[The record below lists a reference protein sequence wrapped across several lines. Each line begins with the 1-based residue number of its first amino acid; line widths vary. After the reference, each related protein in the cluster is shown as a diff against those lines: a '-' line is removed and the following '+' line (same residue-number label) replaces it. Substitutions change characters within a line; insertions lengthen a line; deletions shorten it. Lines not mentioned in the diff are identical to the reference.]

1 MKNKIKKIHFVGIGG
16 SGMSGIAEVMHTLGF
31 LVTGSDITDSNSV
44 KHLKKIGIKIFNKH
58 LVSNIK
64 GIDVL
69 VVSGAI
75 SKQNIEFKSAL
86 DNKIPIIPRAEMLSE
101 LMRFKRGIAVA
112 GTHGK
117 TTTTSLIASILS
129 EGNLDP
135 TYVIGGRLNSMDMN
149 AKLGTGE
156 LMVVEAD
163 ESDASFLHLNPVN
176 TVVTNIDKDH
186 LDAYQGS
193 FDRLKEVYV
202 DFIHQVP
209 FYENIFLCIDDIHL
223 NNIIPLISRPIVSYG
238 LSDEAQIQAVNLK
251 ANKRQS
257 SFDVIDKK
265 YKKCTF
271 SITLNFPGK
280 HFVQNALASIAVGL
294 EYGVQITAIQ
304 KALLEFEG
312 VERRYQIYEDI
323 KKRNKNIMIIDDYG
337 HHPTEIKAVLEATL
351 LAFPGKQLNLVF
363 QPHRY
368 SRTRDCWE
376 DFIKILQVPDRT
388 FLLDIY
394 SAGENPIN
402 NISTRTIIEKLNNKK
417 TFYIKNFEVAE
428 KLIFSKIDDGSILI
442 IMGAGNISQLAKD
455 FTSQDVQK

>member
-64 GIDVL
+64 GTDVL

-156 LMVVEAD
+156 VMVVEAD

-271 SITLNFPGK
+271 SVTLNFPGK

-363 QPHRY
+363 QPHRF

-376 DFIKILQVPDRT
+376 DFIKILQVPDRI

-428 KLIFSKIDDGSILI
+428 KLIFSKIDDESILI
-442 IMGAGNISQLAKD
+442 IMGAGNISQLARD
-455 FTSQDVQK
+455 FTS

>member
-31 LVTGSDITDSNSV
+31 KVTGSDTTESTSV
-44 KHLKKIGIKIFNKH
+44 KYLKKIGIKIFNKH
-58 LVSNIK
+58 TASNIK
-64 GIDVL
+64 GVNVL
-69 VVSGAI
+69 VISSAI
-75 SKQNIEFKSAL
+75 TNQNIEFKTAL

-101 LMRFKRGIAVA
+101 LMRFKKGIAVA

-193 FDRLKEVYV
+193 FERLKEVYV

-209 FYENIFLCIDDIHL
+209 FYENIFLCIDDIHIK
-223 NNIIPLISRPIVSYG
+223 NIIPSISRPIVTYG
-238 LSDEAQIQAVNLK
+238 LSDQAQIQAVNIK
-251 ANKRQS
+251 ANKRYS

-265 YKKCTF
+265 YKKGTF
-271 SITLNFPGK
+271 SITLNFPGD

-294 EYGVQITAIQ
+294 EYGVKIPAIK
-304 KALLEFEG
+304 KALKGFQG
-312 VERRYQIYEDI
+312 VERRYQIYDDI
-323 KKRNKNIMIIDDYG
+323 RKYNKNIMIIDDYG
-337 HHPTEIKAVLEATL
+337 HHPTEIKAVLDATL

-363 QPHRY
+363 QPHRF

-376 DFIKILQVPDRT
+376 DFINVLQIPDRT

-394 SAGENPIN
+394 SAGEGPIT
-402 NISTRTIIEKLNNKK
+402 NISTSTIIKEINNSKI
-417 TFYIKNFEVAE
+417 FYIKDFKKAE
-428 KLIFSKIDDGSILI
+428 KLVFSKIDDGSILI
-442 IMGAGNISQLAKD
+442 IMGAGNISQLARD
-455 FTSQDVQK
+455 FTFQDG

>member
-1 MKNKIKKIHFVGIGG
+1 MKNKIKKIHFYGAGCGTKPPKV
-16 SGMSGIAEVMHTLGF
+16 GF

-44 KHLKKIGIKIFNKH
+44 KHLKKIGIKIFNNNI
-58 LVSNIK
+58 VSNIK
-64 GIDVL
+64 GTDVL

-271 SITLNFPGK
+271 SVTLKF
-280 HFVQNALASIAVGL
+280 
-294 EYGVQITAIQ
+294 
-304 KALLEFEG
+304 
-312 VERRYQIYEDI
+312 
-323 KKRNKNIMIIDDYG
+323 
-337 HHPTEIKAVLEATL
+337 
-351 LAFPGKQLNLVF
+351 
-363 QPHRY
+363 
-368 SRTRDCWE
+368 SR
-376 DFIKILQVPDRT
+376 
-388 FLLDIY
+388 
-394 SAGENPIN
+394 
-402 NISTRTIIEKLNNKK
+402 
-417 TFYIKNFEVAE
+417 
-428 KLIFSKIDDGSILI
+428 
-442 IMGAGNISQLAKD
+442 
-455 FTSQDVQK
+455 